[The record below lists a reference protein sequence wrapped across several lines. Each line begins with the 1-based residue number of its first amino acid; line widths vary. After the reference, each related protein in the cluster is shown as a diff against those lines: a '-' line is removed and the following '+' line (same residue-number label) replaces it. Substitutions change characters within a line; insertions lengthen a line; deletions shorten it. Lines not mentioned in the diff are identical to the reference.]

1 MQVDPTPTP
10 VWEPLAT
17 VGAAVATRE
26 RWADSAPIERLDG
39 GASEERP
46 PDEPPP
52 QRFFLQR
59 QGGDEKAAEERR
71 LRDIN
76 VARGR
81 EKLHIENACGNNIQN
96 AGCTGAR
103 QVRKE
108 SEAQLKALKDAKKTK
123 NLEPE
128 PKRQRSN
135 SVPTRRS
142 AEAVA
147 DVDKRITEHGGGR
160 FHFRRDSKDQWVAED
175 RAAQPSRSS
184 TSSEQ
189 PVGTRWQ
196 VDSHWISQW
205 HGYRQYKRS
214 YAS

>member
-1 MQVDPTPTP
+1 MQVDPAPTP
-10 VWEPLAT
+10 VWEPL
-17 VGAAVATRE
+17 VEDGAVVATRE
-26 RWADSAPIERLDG
+26 SWADSAPIERPDG

-135 SVPTRRS
+135 SVPTRRTT
-142 AEAVA
+142 EPEA
-147 DVDKRITEHGGGR
+147 DVNRRIEEHG
-160 FHFRRDSKDQWVAED
+160 FRRKLKEQF
-175 RAAQPSRSS
+175 AATEASRSS

-205 HGYRQYKRS
+205 RGYRQYKRS
-214 YAS
+214 YAW